1 MKRWIGIDIG
11 GTEIKGALV
20 DPDGNMTEPITVKTP
35 ALEGSKRILEA
46 ASGLIHTLEQQAE
59 NAEII
64 GIGVGTAGRVDRST
78 GSIVYATDNMPG
90 WTGTEIKKEIERQF
104 PYRVSV
110 ENDVNAAAWGEAW
123 LGAGKGV
130 HSFMLVALGTGIGGA
145 FVYEGKVIPG
155 LRGGFAEIGHLI
167 VDKDG
172 AACTCGQQGCWETKC
187 SGTALSRIASSVNP
201 EWSSRYLVQAYEEG
215 IQEAAEAMDGYLSD
229 LARGLISVQQ
239 AFDPELII
247 LGGGVSDGYPG
258 WSKELNEK
266 LQEKCVLPVRLAKA
280 ELGNRAGIIG
290 AVKWAMTDQAN

>member
-11 GTEIKGALV
+11 GTGIKGALV
-20 DPDGNMTEPITVKTP
+20 DTDGNMTEPIEVRTP
-35 ALEGSKRILEA
+35 ALEGSERILEA
-46 ASGLIHTLEQQAE
+46 ATNVIRALEQQAE
-59 NAEII
+59 GAEII
-64 GIGVGTAGRVDRST
+64 GIGIGTAGRVDRTT
-78 GSIVYATDNMPG
+78 GSIIYATDNMPG
-90 WTGTEIKKEIERQF
+90 WTGTEIKKEIESRF

-123 LGAGKGV
+123 LGSGKGV

-145 FVYEGKVIPG
+145 FVYEGKVLPG

-187 SGTALSRIASSVNP
+187 SGTALSRIAKSVNP

-215 IQEAAEAMDGYLSD
+215 NQEATTAMDVYLSD

-239 AFDPELII
+239 AFDPEAII
-247 LGGGVSDGYPG
+247 LGGGVSDGYLS
-258 WSKELNEK
+258 WSKELNDK
-266 LQEKCVLPVRLAKA
+266 LQEMCVLPVRLAKA